1 MPAKIPKSIREQ
13 VLKQWLQ
20 GVSRDQIAKD
30 NDVGAGTVSTI
41 IKDAKEEIPDID
53 LLRQGALVLKKNDL
67 DLSVF
72 AASIRIKNKLDG
84 MGVNEDQIDSL
95 IDNANTHCFKR
106 GLTGEKYFNNVDK
119 ACALSDNL
127 KMPLDQLPNYITQQ
141 ELEVEQVK
149 GETEDVK
156 LKQRQV
162 LQHYNVTMDELQEF
176 IRNKPLID
184 HIIKLEKK
192 LEESAEENNCLAEE
206 LASKESEIEIL
217 ESEIEILRSKPTSSE
232 YESISPE

>member
-84 MGVNEDQIDSL
+84 MGLNEDQIDSL
-95 IDNANTHCFKR
+95 IDNADTHCFKR

-119 ACALSDNL
+119 VCALSDNL

-141 ELEVEQVK
+141 ELELEKVEKQ
-149 GETEDVK
+149 TEDAK

-162 LQHYNVTMDELQEF
+162 LQRYNVTMDELQEF
-176 IRNKPLID
+176 IRDKPSID
-184 HIIKLEKK
+184 HIKKLEKK
-192 LEESAEENNCLAEE
+192 LEEAEEEINYLTKE

-217 ESEIEILRSKPTSSE
+217 ESEIEILESKPTSSE
-232 YESISPE
+232 YE

>member
-20 GVSRDQIAKD
+20 GMSRDQIAKD
-30 NDVGAGTVSTI
+30 NDVGAGTVSSI
-41 IKDAKEEIPDID
+41 IKDAKQEIPDID

-119 ACALSDNL
+119 VCALSDNL

-141 ELEVEQVK
+141 ELELEQVK
-149 GETEDVK
+149 GEIEDVK

-162 LQHYNVTMDELQEF
+162 LQHYNVSMDELQEF

-184 HIIKLEKK
+184 HIKKLEKK
-192 LEESAEENNCLAEE
+192 LEEAEEENNYLAEE
-206 LASKESEIEIL
+206 LASKKSEIEDL

>member
-20 GVSRDQIAKD
+20 GMSRDQIAKD
-30 NDVGAGTVSTI
+30 NDVGAGTVSSI
-41 IKDAKEEIPDID
+41 IKEAKEEIPDID

-84 MGVNEDQIDSL
+84 MGLNEDQIDSL
-95 IDNANTHCFKR
+95 IDNADTHCFKR

-119 ACALSDNL
+119 VCALSDNL

-141 ELEVEQVK
+141 ELELEKVEKQ
-149 GETEDVK
+149 TEDAK

-162 LQHYNVTMDELQEF
+162 LQRYNVTMDELQEF
-176 IRNKPLID
+176 IRDKPSID
-184 HIIKLEKK
+184 HIKKLEKK
-192 LEESAEENNCLAEE
+192 LEEAEEEINYLTKE

-217 ESEIEILRSKPTSSE
+217 ESKPTSSE
-232 YESISPE
+232 YE

>member
-1 MPAKIPKSIREQ
+1 MPAKIPKSIRER
-13 VLKQWLQ
+13 VIKQWLQ
-20 GVSRDQIAKD
+20 GTSRDQIAKD
-30 NDVGAGTVSTI
+30 NDVGAGTVSSI
-41 IKDAKEEIPDID
+41 IKDAKQEIFDID

-67 DLSVF
+67 NMSVF
-72 AASIRIKNKLDG
+72 AASIRIKNKLDE

-127 KMPLDQLPNYITQQ
+127 GMPVDELPNYITQQ
-141 ELEVEQVK
+141 ELELEQVK
-149 GETEDVK
+149 GEIEDVK

-162 LQHYNVTMDELQEF
+162 LQHHNVSMDELQEF

-184 HIIKLEKK
+184 HIKKLEKK
-192 LEESAEENNCLAEE
+192 LEESAEENNYLAEE
-206 LASKESEIEIL
+206 LASK

-232 YESISPE
+232 YE